1 MTGRVAEVIDDQDV
15 AQADIAA
22 LARRYHADDPAKAA
36 RLIAEFRT
44 QHRISFRIDVVAAHD
59 HLED

>member
-1 MTGRVAEVIDDQDV
+1 VLDDQAV

-22 LARRYHADDPAKAA
+22 LARAYHADDPAEAEGVIA
-36 RLIAEFRT
+36 RFRT
-44 QHRISFRIDVVAAHD
+44 QHRVTFRVEIVAAHD